1 VAIYYPGYE
10 VVWHMREDDGEGS
23 VTDVP
28 TRASLVPREKLESL
42 ARFAGLLAEAE
53 IAATALCR
61 GEGLIIEVA
70 EPPAPWLT
78 PGTFM
83 RAQAPGL
90 TDDEWDIGSLIKGKV
105 RWSWCK
111 PPVGCSSAALVR
123 GPWLL
128 ASGRLLLVAN
138 RDRRLSEVNLGLAA
152 SYLAQAWWP
161 APPAATVANEPPVD
175 AEAERPSPEVQL

>member
-1 VAIYYPGYE
+1 VAIYDPGYE
-10 VVWHMREDDGEGS
+10 VAWQMPEDDDEDGL
-23 VTDVP
+23 VDMP
-28 TRASLVPREKLESL
+28 ARARLVPREKLESL

-61 GEGLIIEVA
+61 GEGLIIELA
-70 EPPAPWLT
+70 EPPAPWLA

-83 RAQAPGL
+83 RAQAPGV
-90 TDDEWDIGSLIKGKV
+90 TDGGWDIGSLIRGKV

-111 PPVGCSSAALVR
+111 PPAGCSSAALLR
-123 GPWLL
+123 GPRLVV
-128 ASGRLLLVAN
+128 SGRLLLVAN

-161 APPAATVANEPPVD
+161 AREAAASAIEPSVD
-175 AEAERPSPEVQL
+175 ARRPTRELEL